1 MCVRQGKGDFYSLV
15 TLLVFLRN
23 VKVKLAEYIATA
35 KTLNV
40 STVHFIDRKA
50 RRALNPWPCACLP
63 CPGEPALASPVVL
76 TSEIA
81 TPVAP
86 CLRTAGGNFLRAQ
99 KVMHCLK

>member
-35 KTLNV
+35 KSLNV

-50 RRALNPWPCACLP
+50 RRYPWPPACPP
-63 CPGEPALASPVVL
+63 CLEEQALARACFWALASR
-76 TSEIA
+76 
-81 TPVAP
+81 
-86 CLRTAGGNFLRAQ
+86 CGRRAY
-99 KVMHCLK
+99 